1 MSQELIEALS
11 SVMNARL
18 KVVGAASEKFYA
30 ELSAAYQKT
39 GYNTIIEDVLTAYE
53 ERTGRNAALR

>member
-1 MSQELIEALS
+1 MSQEMIEALS

-18 KVVGAASEKFYA
+18 KTVGAASEKFYA

-53 ERTGRNAALR
+53 ERTGRNAVLR

>member
-1 MSQELIEALS
+1 MSQEMIEALS

-18 KVVGAASEKFYA
+18 KTVGAASEKFYT

-53 ERTGRNAALR
+53 ERTGRNAVLR

>member
-39 GYNTIIEDVLTAYE
+39 GYNAIIDDVLTAYE